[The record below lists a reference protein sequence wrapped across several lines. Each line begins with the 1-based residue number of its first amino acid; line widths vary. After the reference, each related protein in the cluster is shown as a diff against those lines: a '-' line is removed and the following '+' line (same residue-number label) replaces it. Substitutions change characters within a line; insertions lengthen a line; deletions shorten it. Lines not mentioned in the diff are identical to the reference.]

1 MAGIVYNTV
10 IRQAALRVNA
20 LTTGVTPATL
30 QSAYITSP
38 LTTTQLASPDFPFQL
53 FLDTCLL
60 VEERLAARI
69 ANNKTHP
76 FRASFTTQTAGIA
89 HKGLI
94 PATDASSNPIIG
106 VYGSAFDATDSQP
119 LIEMS
124 LDDITIQTRN
134 ANGWQRCAVYGH
146 RVVGTRLYH
155 TRTSAKL
162 DVCTYNRTTQ
172 GTAIATLTNT
182 SFLPDA
188 LEWAFVCGMVALL
201 VRDGA
206 FEAQAKLYAEYF
218 GGVLDDLGTLA
229 RAA

>member
-10 IRQAALRVNA
+10 IRQSALRVNA
-20 LTTGVTPATL
+20 FTTGATPTL
-30 QSAYITSP
+30 LQAAYIVSP
-38 LTTTQLASPDFPFQL
+38 LTTTQLASPDFPFQS

-60 VEERLAARI
+60 VEERLATRI

-76 FRASFTTQTAGIA
+76 WRAFFTTQTAGIA
-89 HKGLI
+89 NKGLI
-94 PATDASSNPIIG
+94 LSTDASSNPIVG
-106 VYGSAFDATDSQP
+106 AYGPAFDATDSTP
-119 LIEMS
+119 LQKMS
-124 LDDITIQTRN
+124 LQDITVKARN
-134 ANGWQRCAVYGH
+134 AGSWQKGEVYGC
-146 RVVGTRLYH
+146 RIIGTRLYH

-188 LEWAFVCGMVALL
+188 LEWAFICGMVALL

-206 FEAQAKLYAEYF
+206 FETQAKLYAEYF
-218 GGVLDDLGTLA
+218 SGVLDDLGPA
-229 RAA
+229 EAA